1 MKKTVSII
9 ILFFIISVVVTS
21 CSSAKKITK
30 EDTLIENVIKRS
42 DSVRNKV
49 VNQEINDQLI
59 TSVSQSQTGNASL
72 DRLVNA
78 KVDEILSKLNT
89 SKNSGDNSYRLIYD
103 KIKKQLEFNAKIAQ
117 TQSEELAFKN
127 NNSRLIFRDRKI
139 PVEVIKPL
147 SKIEKAL
154 LVLGVMALIYIGFRV
169 VLFLRKTS
177 SSWV

>member
-1 MKKTVSII
+1 MKKTVNII

-30 EDTLIENVIKRS
+30 EDTLIENEIKRS
-42 DSVRNKV
+42 DSVINKV

-89 SKNSGDNSYRLIYD
+89 SKNSGVNSYRLIYD

-139 PVEVIKPL
+139 PIEVIKPL

-154 LVLGVMALIYIGFRV
+154 LVLGVMALIYIGFRI